1 MVTYPG
7 GAAHATPRSTREQDR
22 REELQGLETKE
33 PIPETDFLLCRSDPA
48 CMYLTVREAKAS
60 KLKS

>member
-1 MVTYPG
+1 MVTYPRG
-7 GAAHATPRSTREQDR
+7 TVHATPHSMREQDR
-22 REELQGLETKE
+22 REELQSLETKE
-33 PIPETDFLLCRSDPA
+33 PIPETDFLLCRSDPV

>member
-1 MVTYPG
+1 MVTYPRG
-7 GAAHATPRSTREQDR
+7 TEHATPLSTREQDLCK
-22 REELQGLETKE
+22 ELQGLETKE
-33 PIPETDFLLCRSDPA
+33 PIPETDFLLCRSDPV